1 MKDTYHY
8 AMIYRK
14 IHRNERQ
21 IIDFD
26 KITVDDPFYLYP
38 EKTPSDYRYMEYAG
52 KIACEMRGLPSEK
65 RNLQIKKQAFQIIVR
80 PTEQGYSLLMG
91 LRAYACL
98 KELGANKV
106 KVFVC
111 DYQDRKAFEKML
123 CQRYMISPR
132 KVEVERNFEE
142 KI

>member
-14 IHRNERQ
+14 IHRKERRM
-21 IIDFD
+21 IDFN
-26 KITVDDPFYLYP
+26 KITVDDPFYLNP
-38 EKTPSDYRYMEYAG
+38 EKLPSDYRYMEYAG
-52 KIACEMRGLPSEK
+52 KIAYEVRGLPAEK

-91 LRAYACL
+91 LRSYACL
-98 KELGANKV
+98 KELKADKV

-111 DYQDRKAFEKML
+111 DYPDRETFEKML
-123 CQRYMISPR
+123 FEQYVISPR
-132 KVEVERNFEE
+132 DQGKEG
-142 KI
+142 